1 MKILKYAATGVL
13 LASQLVMAEVTGM
26 APAFDLS
33 GMDGKTVNLAD
44 YKGKVVYVDFW
55 ASWCSP
61 CRDSFPW
68 MGAMQKKY
76 ESEGVVFVGI
86 NVDRKQKDAEAFLK
100 DTPAQFTVA
109 FDPKGKTP
117 KAYDVMGMPTA
128 FVIGRDGK
136 VLHSHIGFNDSDKKD
151 YEKHIQDALKNTA
164 SGEGND
170 V

>member
-1 MKILKYAATGVL
+1 MKLLKIVL
-13 LASQLVMAEVTGM
+13 LNVLLISQFVTAEVTGV
-26 APAFDLS
+26 APDFSLQGINS
-33 GMDGKTVNLAD
+33 VVNLAD

-76 ESEGVVFVGI
+76 ESQGVVFVGI

-100 DTPAQFTVA
+100 NTPAEFTVA

-117 KAYDVMGMPTA
+117 KSYDVMGMPTA

-136 VLHSHIGFNDSDKKD
+136 ILHSHIGFNESDKGD
-151 YEKHIQDALKNTA
+151 YEKHIQQAL
-164 SGEGND
+164 
-170 V
+170 